1 MAWLLRNSGNGYA
14 YEAME
19 RVVAKKNTNVYLE
32 AMEEAENKG
41 GKSKEIGYA
50 RMAGLPKRK
59 HSKGYWAIAGSGI
72 LRDFF
77 LSCVNLR
84 NGIE

>member
-1 MAWLLRNSGNGYA
+1 MAELLRNSGNGYA

-41 GKSKEIGYA
+41 GKPEEIGNA

-59 HSKGYWAIAGSGI
+59 HSKRLLGGCRKWYITSYH
-72 LRDFF
+72 
-77 LSCVNLR
+77 NK
-84 NGIE
+84 

>member
-32 AMEEAENKG
+32 AMEATENKS
-41 GKSKEIGYA
+41 GKPEE
-50 RMAGLPKRK
+50 
-59 HSKGYWAIAGSGI
+59 
-72 LRDFF
+72 
-77 LSCVNLR
+77 
-84 NGIE
+84 NG